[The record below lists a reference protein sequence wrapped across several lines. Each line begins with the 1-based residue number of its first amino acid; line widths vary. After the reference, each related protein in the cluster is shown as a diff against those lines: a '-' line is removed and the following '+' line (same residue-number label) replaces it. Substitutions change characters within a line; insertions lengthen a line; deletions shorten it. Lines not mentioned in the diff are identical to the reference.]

1 MAGYNLSNLQTD
13 IKNYTEVD
21 ANVFTAAILNSLK
34 TKGSMET
41 DPAVR
46 QGIAMAKKDMKKKG
60 FIGLKAK
67 KIPRDLSYMKGYLD

>member
-1 MAGYNLSNLQTD
+1 MV
-13 IKNYTEVD
+13 IKAIKGLGKAFLKGR
-21 ANVFTAAILNSLK
+21 ANILK
-34 TKGSMET
+34 TKGDMET

-67 KIPRDLSYMKGYLD
+67 KIPKDLSYLKGYLD